1 MKSRCCLAAVS
12 VVILAVLLQPSALHA
27 ENIWYYGVVEKVKL
41 VNGGFFVTYTNTE
54 LDDCRNR
61 RVYISTATLEQER
74 VDRAFSLAL
83 ASKLTG
89 VTFGVVIDKDLN
101 GPGGRCDIAPTTTQ
115 GAGLI

>member
-1 MKSRCCLAAVS
+1 MRTCTFLSALFLA
-12 VVILAVLLQPSALHA
+12 ILITTLQPSAVHA
-27 ENIWYYGVVEKVKL
+27 ENIWYYGIVEKVKL

-54 LDDCRNR
+54 LDDCQHR

-74 VDRAFSLAL
+74 VDRAFTLAL